1 MSVNGQ
7 GKKLVKNTDYT
18 VSYSRLTIRSTK
30 LKTIGNAEH
39 KCQSNRPG
47 AEIKNKIVS
56 ERIKRKRTEKNSKTY
71 CLQKIKNK
79 KLDIM
84 TYYFQRWKRK

>member
-30 LKTIGNAEH
+30 LKTIG
-39 KCQSNRPG
+39 KG
-47 AEIKNKIVS
+47 ALHAKATVQAPKS
-56 ERIKRKRTEKNSKTY
+56 
-71 CLQKIKNK
+71 KIKLYQKELKGKEQK
-79 KLDIM
+79 KTVRLIA
-84 TYYFQRWKRK
+84 FKK

>member
-30 LKTIGNAEH
+30 LKTIGKGALQNINA
-39 KCQSNRPG
+39 KATVQVPKS
-47 AEIKNKIVS
+47 
-56 ERIKRKRTEKNSKTY
+56 
-71 CLQKIKNK
+71 KIKLYQKELKGKEQK
-79 KLDIM
+79 KTVRLIA
-84 TYYFQRWKRK
+84 FKK

>member
-30 LKTIGNAEH
+30 LKTIGKGALQNINA
-39 KCQSNRPG
+39 KATVQVP
-47 AEIKNKIVS
+47 K
-56 ERIKRKRTEKNSKTY
+56 SKGKE
-71 CLQKIKNK
+71 QKKTVRLIAFK
-79 KLDIM
+79 K
-84 TYYFQRWKRK
+84 